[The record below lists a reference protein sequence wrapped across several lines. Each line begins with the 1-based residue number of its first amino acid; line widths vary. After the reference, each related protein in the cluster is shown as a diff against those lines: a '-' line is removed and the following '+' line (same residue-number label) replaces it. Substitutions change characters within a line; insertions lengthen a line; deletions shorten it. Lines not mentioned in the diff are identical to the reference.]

1 MDTCS
6 WNGAANIKQPTKTL
20 FKRIINYYNNVF
32 YIRTFFVL

>member
-6 WNGAANIKQPTKTL
+6 WNGAANINQPTKTL

-32 YIRTFFVL
+32 YIRTFFIL